1 MGDGREGELTMIDR
15 GPLLDVDQVLAMLP
29 SSNGAPAVS
38 RRFVLANVRPRV
50 DLARGV
56 VRWYRDDVL
65 EWIDS
70 RRSKAA

>member
-1 MGDGREGELTMIDR
+1 MTTDR
-15 GPLLDVDQVLAMLP
+15 GPLLDVEHVQAMLAG
-29 SSNGAPAVS
+29 SNGAPTVS
-38 RRFVLANVRPRV
+38 RRFILANVRPRV

-65 EWIDS
+65 AWIDS